1 MSDITI
7 LIVDDEP
14 TILASLSKLLTTD
27 YRVLAANSGERALEI
42 VEKNPKPDLILLDV
56 LMPGIDGFEVCKQL
70 KSNSQTENIPVVFV
84 SAADTTEDRMH
95 GYNAGGD
102 DYVTKPFNEE
112 ELKKKIKVLLSYK
125 DEMAKLAV
133 NASDAMNV
141 AMVAMTSASEL
152 GNVLDFMSKSFN
164 CHSTTELAKAILSNL
179 NNSNLHCVVQIRE
192 SKHQVNLSNN
202 GPASPLE
209 ISVIDKLKD
218 TSRIFDFGS
227 RTIIN
232 YPHVSLLI
240 KNMPL
245 DEPEL
250 YGRIKDNII
259 VLVEGAEER
268 TKAIAVEDKVKKKQD
283 DLKNIVLMTEQALND
298 IDARNKE
305 NKISS
310 TRIMQNLL
318 QEIEESFMGLGLTE
332 EQEKRMVYVLNE
344 NINKSLSLYE
354 EGLGVDEHLFTVM
367 ERLQQS
373 ISD

>member
-152 GNVLDFMSKSFN
+152 GNVLDFLSKSFN

-305 NKISS
+305 NKLSS

-332 EQEKRMVYVLNE
+332 EQEKKMVYVLNE